1 MFFTRVDRIVR
12 ALMVVLGMFFGLVVV
27 RGQFRPP
34 ISFLDTAILVAVSLV
49 IGAVVAALVWMAYR
63 LFFPDGIPLPDR
75 PGTIGPKGYGKVA
88 GRRFVNFALALFGVV
103 ALGLVDQMIRSL

>member
-1 MFFTRVDRIVR
+1 MLFTRVDRIVR
-12 ALMVVLGMFFGLVVV
+12 VLMIAFGLVLGFVVV
-27 RGQFRPP
+27 RGQFQTP

-49 IGAVVAALVWMAYR
+49 IGAVFTGLIWAGYR

-88 GRRFVNFALALFGVV
+88 GRRFADF
-103 ALGLVDQMIRSL
+103 ALGLGVIVACGALDQMIRSL